1 MRRGV
6 IFFALLFTL
15 SPVLAKEIPA
25 PLVKG
30 LASEEFAEREK
41 SQQALTE
48 WAHQHPGLATKL
60 IYELA
65 VNDEDPEVRE
75 RCLVVLKALSEDD
88 YLSEGF
94 GYLGVSM
101 VPELMQLD
109 GNAKLRGMIRLTDV
123 MVDSPAAKAG
133 LQRNDLLAEV
143 DGLTWEGMDIING
156 FQEYIG
162 KQKPRTKV
170 KMMVKRG
177 GIDEL
182 MEVEV
187 TLGRRPVAN
196 LEVGMDLEFLDQRA
210 RQRHFEE
217 WLKRQ
222 GERK

>member
-15 SPVLAKEIPA
+15 SFVLAKEIPA

-48 WAHQHPGLATKL
+48 WAQQHPGLATKL

>member
-48 WAHQHPGLATKL
+48 WAQQHPGLATKL